1 MLLTIPDLKLI
12 QCNTDGITAYVPRQ
26 YEFMFYAW
34 KSEWEKLTGL
44 DLEEV
49 EYKSMFIKDVNNY
62 IAVDTK
68 GKVKRKGCYWWSDD
82 FKDYGVG
89 PGVWHTDLSE
99 KVVAKVAEAT
109 ILYDMN
115 PE

>member
-26 YEFMFYAW
+26 YEFMFHAW

-68 GKVKRKGCYWWSDD
+68 GKVKRKGCCTQ
-82 FKDYGVG
+82 YGCDHHKYG
-89 PGVWHTDLSE
+89 DLLGLS
-99 KVVAKVAEAT
+99 A
-109 ILYDMN
+109 
-115 PE
+115 